1 MEKNRTNIFSIYLMI
16 TFLLIST
23 FITMVISES
32 SVINVP
38 IQCPPGTIQ
47 VGKRCRETF

>member
-1 MEKNRTNIFSIYLMI
+1 MEKNRTNIFSIYLMV

-38 IQCPPGTIQ
+38 DVCPEGQ
-47 VGKRCRETF
+47 VKVGNRCRIVY